1 MAKFI
6 KQSERL
12 TMRKKTNGGELC
24 KVRLSVFGHDK
35 SDAALFIDKLI
46 LSSDEN
52 YINFARPL
60 REYKGKTL
68 WYQQMG
74 IKLTTLNEI
83 GDWLNTLDLEN
94 EFK

>member
-1 MAKFI
+1 MKKFT
-6 KQSERL
+6 KQSVIL

-24 KVRLSVFGHDK
+24 KVRLCVFGHDK

-46 LSSDEN
+46 LSSDET
-52 YINFARPL
+52 YINIARPL

-68 WYQQMG
+68 WYQQIG
-74 IKLTTLNEI
+74 IKLSTLNEI
-83 GDWLNTLDLEN
+83 GNWLNTLDLEN